1 MNILEVKGLNLA
13 FRLEEGEA
21 QAIHGVSFSLAKGKA
36 LGLVGESGC
45 GKTIT
50 AMSIMRLLPPNA
62 RILGGEILYN
72 GQNVLGFSDKQMQK
86 LRGAKVALIPQDPLT
101 SLNPLYTVGEQIAET
116 IKQHQNVSSSVAKQ
130 KAIEAMKSVQI
141 PEAHERYNDYPHQF
155 SGGMR
160 QRIIIAM
167 ALSCNPEL
175 IIADEPTTALDVT
188 VQAQILDLIKDIQKE
203 YGTSLLL
210 ITHDLGVVAQVCNDV
225 AVMYAGRIVEYANA
239 REIFSNPLHPYTKGL
254 MESLP
259 DINTERLKPIEGQP
273 PSIREVIAGCP
284 YYSRCKFRTDK
295 CSSSAPSLTE
305 NVHEHYV
312 SCFLYE
318 E

>member
-45 GKTIT
+45 GKTVT

-62 RILGGEILYN
+62 KVLGGEILYN

-116 IKQHQNVSSSVAKQ
+116 IKQHQNLSSSAAKQ
-130 KAIEAMKSVQI
+130 KAIEAMTSVQI
-141 PEAHERYNDYPHQF
+141 PEAQERYNDYPHQF

-188 VQAQILDLIKDIQKE
+188 VQAQILDLIKEIQKE

-210 ITHDLGVVAQVCNDV
+210 ITHDLGVVAQVCDDV
-225 AVMYAGRIVEYANA
+225 AVMYAGRIVEYANV
-239 REIFSNPLHPYTKGL
+239 REIFANPLHPYTKGL

-259 DINTERLKPIEGQP
+259 NINTERLKPIEGQP
-273 PSIREVIAGCP
+273 PSIREVIPGCP

-305 NVHEHYV
+305 NKQGHYV

-318 E
+318 